1 MNNRQFFCEKKNLKF
16 LLDSKQS
23 NILDS
28 GKLDKILIKNQIDLR
43 EINQIIKDN
52 GKLYSFSKINENFSK
67 NLNKTKLTTKPKVL
81 DLFCGAGGFSKG
93 FDMSGF
99 NISHS
104 IDVNKVFIKTHKIN
118 FKESNSLSVDL
129 NNFNPENLNLKKHY
143 FDIIIG
149 SPPCQTFSS
158 VGQGKI
164 KSLNKNIKKD
174 IRNYLYFNFI
184 KFVNFFQ
191 PKFFLLEN
199 VPGFKSKYNGEMFE
213 DFIGKLKNMYD
224 ISSDQIDAKNFN
236 VPQSRKRLFI
246 FGQLK
251 TYKKKF
257 MIFDG
262 LNKIKNK
269 NFTVNDAI
277 SDLPTITD
285 DWRLDSLFYSKN
297 SQLND
302 YQKKMRANTGTI
314 VKNNICRVSN
324 LEAKKLFSY
333 LKPGEK
339 YIELNEEIRK
349 KNNLLKNFK
358 SKIIHQRIKR
368 LPLKDISWTI
378 IAHIGMDGY
387 EYVHPIENR
396 TLSVREAAR
405 IQGFPDDFVFTGNM
419 REQYIQVGNA
429 VSPLVSEY
437 FANKIYNFIRS
448 RSY

>member
-1 MNNRQFFCEKKNLKF
+1 MNSQHFFCDKKNLRF
-16 LLDSKQS
+16 LLDSEQS
-23 NILDS
+23 NILSS
-28 GKLDKILIKNQIDLR
+28 GKLDKILIKNKIDLR

-52 GKLYSFSKINENFSK
+52 NKFYNFSKINDNFSK
-67 NLNKTKLTTKPKVL
+67 NLIKSNSKTKPKVL

-104 IDVNKVFIKTHKIN
+104 IDMNKVFIKTHKIN

-129 NNFNPENLNLKKHY
+129 NNFNPENLNLKKHH
-143 FDIIIG
+143 FDVIIG

-158 VGQGKI
+158 IGQGKI
-164 KSLNKNIKKD
+164 KSLNKDIKKD
-174 IRNYLYFNFI
+174 IRNYLYSNFI
-184 KFVNFFQ
+184 KFVDFFQ

-199 VPGFKSKYNGEMFE
+199 VPGFKSKYNGEMFK
-213 DFIGKLKNMYD
+213 DFINKLKNIYD
-224 ISSDQIDAKNFN
+224 ISSDIINAKNFN

-251 TYKKKF
+251 TCKKKL

-262 LNKIKNK
+262 INNIKDK

-277 SDLPTITD
+277 SDLPKITD
-285 DWRLDSLFYSKN
+285 DWRLDSLFYSKDN
-297 SQLND
+297 QLNE
-302 YQKKMRANTGTI
+302 YQKKMRVKTGTI
-314 VKNNICRVSN
+314 VKNNICRISN
-324 LEAKKLFSY
+324 PEAKKLFSY

-339 YIELNEEIRK
+339 YIDLTKEIKK
-349 KNNLLKNFK
+349 KNNLLKNFQ
-358 SKIIHQRIKR
+358 SKIIHHRIKR
-368 LPLKDISWTI
+368 LPLRDISWTI

-387 EYVHPIENR
+387 EYVHPTENR

-437 FANKIYNFIRS
+437 FANKIYNFCKF
-448 RSY
+448 